1 MEFHFATPLQQ
12 RRKQKVKMKKYQVRD
27 ESNFVVKYASHI
39 ASSAM
44 YGSAAAGITRFEAC
58 FYADKGF
65 IGTVSYEGFAVD
77 IYCDGDTKIYNRK
90 TDEYYTGGSDLIRG
104 GFDTDSKFNDAVEN
118 ETLIVDM
125 NSWFDLYCYGE
136 HLDAVTHTLDDAL
149 YVAKNYVYQEYF
161 DAETL
166 VDMLDK

>member
-1 MEFHFATPLQQ
+1 MEFHSAIPLRQ
-12 RRKQKVKMKKYQVRD
+12 RRKQKVKMERD
-27 ESNFVVKYASHI
+27 ESKFVIKYASHLSPSVI
-39 ASSAM
+39 ER
-44 YGSAAAGITRFEAC
+44 YDAC
-58 FYADKGF
+58 FYAGEGL

-77 IYCDGDTKIYNRK
+77 IYCDGVTKIQNRE

-104 GFDTDSKFNDAVEN
+104 GFDTDSKFSEAMDN
-118 ETLIVDM
+118 EILVMDM

-149 YVAKNYVYQEYF
+149 FAAKNYVYQEFF

-166 VDMLDK
+166 LNMLDK